1 MKLLNE
7 LLQWLGIKKE
17 PTFIQKVDQW
27 QTEMYN
33 YKVAQELATHK

>member
-1 MKLLNE
+1 MIKFLISLFKA
-7 LLQWLGIKKE
+7 KKE

-33 YKVAQELATHK
+33 YKSEQERNAHK